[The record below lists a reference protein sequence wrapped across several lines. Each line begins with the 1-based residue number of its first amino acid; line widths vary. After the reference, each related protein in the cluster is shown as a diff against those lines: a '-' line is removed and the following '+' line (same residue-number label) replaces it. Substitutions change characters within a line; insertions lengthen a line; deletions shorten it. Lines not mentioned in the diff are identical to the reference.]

1 MSESLGRPNNEW
13 CGWSVDYAGAAEFT
27 QFLQKKGAPESN
39 VLIWADYKDWLVL
52 PADLRKE
59 IMSWDIV
66 FDIDVTRSFP
76 HDWTFEG
83 RKGSKGKKVKAE
95 WTGPPQEFYRM
106 HEKTMSHS

>member
-1 MSESLGRPNNEW
+1 MSESLGSPNNEW

-76 HDWTFEG
+76 HDWTF
-83 RKGSKGKKVKAE
+83 KGPFKNYVILF
-95 WTGPPQEFYRM
+95 WTPLTFTAPPCNPM
-106 HEKTMSHS
+106 